1 MSVFNRWSLAGVGSV
16 QLTRLAFG
24 IARRYPLA
32 VGLAALAYL
41 AFSPRRR
48 SPPWP
53 RSQQELPRHSV
64 EAAPESHSESAS
76 RGRSATTPSEIP
88 ASGWRDILMRVKA
101 EIGSDHVS
109 LVAAGLAL
117 YALLA
122 VFPGLA
128 ASIAIYG
135 IFTSP
140 GEVIEQMQTFSAI
153 LPPGTWELFSEQL
166 HTIAS
171 QATGTLTF
179 AAIIGFL
186 VALWGARA
194 GMASLMIATNIAYA
208 EAEKRGFVKQTL
220 TSVVFTLAAILGFL
234 LVLALGVVVPL
245 ALEALGTS
253 RWVQLLVGGLRWVVL
268 WAIAVLGLA
277 VLYRYAPSRKAARWR
292 WVTSGSAIAA
302 TLWLLLSAGF
312 AFYVGT
318 FASYG
323 KTYGAL
329 GGVIALLMWFYLSS
343 FAIVIGAEINAEME
357 RQTRRDTT
365 EGPEKPMGQR
375 GAFAAD
381 TLGPVAGDAKNPK
394 PRGNRRPTLS
404 EHAR

>member
-1 MSVFNRWSLAGVGSV
+1 MSMLGAVRLPSAGSI
-16 QLTRLAFG
+16 QITRLAFG
-24 IARRYPLA
+24 LARRYPLA
-32 VGLAALAYL
+32 IGLAAIAYL
-41 AFSPRRR
+41 AFASRRR
-48 SPPWP
+48 SVGRREQLRP
-53 RSQQELPRHSV
+53 SV
-64 EAAPESHSESAS
+64 DDDADSHAETAS
-76 RGRSATTPSEIP
+76 RGRAATTPSEIP

-140 GEVIEQMQTFSAI
+140 GEVIDQMQTFSAI

-171 QATGTLTF
+171 QATGTLTL

-194 GMASLMIATNIAYA
+194 GMASLMVATNIAYA

-220 TSVVFTLAAILGFL
+220 MSVAFTLAAMLGFL
-234 LVLALGVVVPL
+234 LVLVLGVVVPL

-253 RWVQLLVGGLRWVVL
+253 RWVQLLVGGLRWVAL
-268 WAIAVLGLA
+268 WGIAVLGLA
-277 VLYRYAPSRKAARWR
+277 VLYRYAPSRETARWR
-292 WVTSGSAIAA
+292 WVTWGSAIAA

-365 EGPEKPMGQR
+365 AGPEAPMGQR

-381 TLGPVAGDAKNPK
+381 TLGPVAGDARDTKAQ
-394 PRGNRRPTLS
+394 GDRRPALS
-404 EHAR
+404 ENARRPL

>member
-1 MSVFNRWSLAGVGSV
+1 
-16 QLTRLAFG
+16 
-24 IARRYPLA
+24 
-32 VGLAALAYL
+32 
-41 AFSPRRR
+41 
-48 SPPWP
+48 
-53 RSQQELPRHSV
+53 
-64 EAAPESHSESAS
+64 
-76 RGRSATTPSEIP
+76 
-88 ASGWRDILMRVKA
+88 MRVKA
-101 EIGSDHVS
+101 EISSDHVS

-128 ASIAIYG
+128 ATIAIYG

-220 TSVVFTLAAILGFL
+220 TSVAFTLAAILGFL

-253 RWVQLLVGGLRWVVL
+253 EWVQLLVGGLRWVVL

-277 VLYRYAPSRKAARWR
+277 VLYRYAPSRKTARWR
-292 WVTSGSAIAA
+292 WVTWGSAIAA

-365 EGPEKPMGQR
+365 EGPEEPMGQR
-375 GAFAAD
+375 GAYAAD
-381 TLGPVAGDAKNPK
+381 TLGPVAGDAQDPK

>member
-1 MSVFNRWSLAGVGSV
+1 MSMLS
-16 QLTRLAFG
+16 AFG
-24 IARRYPLA
+24 RPGVSSILLARTAFAVARRYPLM
-32 VGLAALAYL
+32 VGLAAIAYV
-41 AFSPRRR
+41 AFVRPRRPVEESR
-48 SPPWP
+48 ARLYSEAP
-53 RSQQELPRHSV
+53 RTSV
-64 EAAPESHSESAS
+64 DADAEPSS
-76 RGRSATTPSEIP
+76 RGRSASRPSEIP
-88 ASGWRDILMRVKA
+88 ASGWRDILVRVKA
-101 EIGSDHVS
+101 EIGSGHVT
-109 LVAAGLAL
+109 LVSAGLAM

-140 GEVIEQMQTFSAI
+140 AEVVKQMQSFSVI

-166 HTIAS
+166 QTIAS
-171 QATGTLTF
+171 QTTGTLTF

-194 GMASLMIATNIAYA
+194 GMASLMVATNIAYA
-208 EAEKRGFVKQTL
+208 EGEMRGFVKQTL
-220 TSVVFTLAAILGFL
+220 MSLGFTVGGILGFL
-234 LVLALGVVVPL
+234 LVLAFGVAVPVAAEVLGSSP
-245 ALEALGTS
+245 
-253 RWVQLLVGGLRWVVL
+253 WVQSLVAGLRWLVL
-268 WAIAVLGLA
+268 WAIAIFGLTL
-277 VLYRYAPSRKAARWR
+277 LYRYAPSRKVPRWR
-292 WVTSGSAIAA
+292 WVTWGSAIAA

-312 AFYVGT
+312 AFYVST

-381 TLGPVAGDAKNPK
+381 TLGPRADDVRSSGQSRKQEPAI
-394 PRGNRRPTLS
+394 S
-404 EHAR
+404 EHARAT